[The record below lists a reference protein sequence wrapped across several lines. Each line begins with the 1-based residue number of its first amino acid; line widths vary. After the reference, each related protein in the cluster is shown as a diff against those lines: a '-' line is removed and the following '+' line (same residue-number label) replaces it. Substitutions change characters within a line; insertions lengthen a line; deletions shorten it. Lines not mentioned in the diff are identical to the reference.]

1 MKQIHLDVTILE
13 DINAFNH
20 NESGKQLL
28 ELLEFYIQ
36 KQYLIIVERRPVN
49 SNPEII
55 TTLVKGDSFNKFF
68 NHWSNLFKQ

>member
-1 MKQIHLDVTILE
+1 MKQIHLDITILE
-13 DINAFNH
+13 DINAFNQ

-28 ELLEFYIQ
+28 GLLELYIQ

-49 SNPEII
+49 STPVII
-55 TTLVKGDSFNKFF
+55 TTLAQGDSFDKFF